1 MISTKYVDLNP
12 KEPNYGNFK
21 LTNELVDQGTKV
33 YFYMLTYRGQYS
45 FTDLYGLPDYGVSHA
60 DDLFYLFNPLFGLP
74 PLQLNGKH
82 FYILI
87 KGQYSYLS
95 NI

>member
-1 MISTKYVDLNP
+1 MNFPKYVDRYP

-21 LTNELVDQGTKV
+21 LTNELVEQGSKV
-33 YFYMLTYRGQYS
+33 YSYILTYRGEYS

-74 PLQLNGKH
+74 PLQLNGEN
-82 FYILI
+82 L
-87 KGQYSYLS
+87 YLC
-95 NI
+95 